1 MRIWLL
7 QTWEPNPAEPGPYR
21 PWRTGMLARALHA
34 RGHEVHWFASR
45 FRHIRK
51 TFEQCGPSSAEIE
64 PGFFVHWLSALGYR
78 RHVSVQRLR
87 DHAHVAR
94 AFLAQAEELNRP
106 DAVVASY
113 PTVEMS
119 AAAARFC
126 AAHRVPLLVDVRD
139 RYPDLYWQ
147 SLPGILQGAG
157 RFAATPMVAQ
167 ARRVFRT
174 AAGITANGPEVLD
187 WALGYAGREQSPLDA
202 SLPMSYEPPVLSDAD
217 RADRTQRWAALG
229 VNPDD
234 WVVAFGGTM
243 AASFDLEPVLE
254 AARLLQPEPRIKFV
268 LCGDGPERTRLMPES
283 SVLNNVIWPGRVDA
297 AMLSV
302 LYEQARIGL
311 MPYRPLENFVGSITN
326 KPVEYLACGMELAS
340 SLGRGTLFDLMTL
353 HQVGFAY
360 ASGAELAAALRA
372 RFEGGDTGMRA
383 RCKAVFKREFDSAR
397 VMNQWVGLIERAAI
411 PAATS

>member
-51 TFEQCGPSSAEIE
+51 TFEQGGPSVVEIE
-64 PGFFVHWLSALGYR
+64 PGFFVHWLSALGYH

-94 AFLAQAEELNRP
+94 AFSASAETEDRP

-126 AAHRVPLLVDVRD
+126 AAHGVPLMVDVRD

-147 SLPGILQGAG
+147 SLPGFLQGAG
-157 RFAATPMVAQ
+157 KLAATPMVAQ

-174 AAGITANGPEVLD
+174 ADGVTANGPDVLE
-187 WALGYAGREQSPLDA
+187 WALGYAGRAPGPLDA
-202 SLPMSYEPPVLSDAD
+202 SLPMSYEPPVISESD
-217 RADRTQRWAALG
+217 RSNRTQQWAALG
-229 VNPDD
+229 VYADD

-254 AARLLQPEPRIKFV
+254 AARRLQTEPKIKFV

-283 SVLNNVIWPGRVDA
+283 ADLENVIWPGRVDA

-302 LYEQARIGL
+302 LYERAHIGL

-340 SLGRGTLFDLMTL
+340 SLGRGTLYDLMTQ

-360 ASGAELAAALRA
+360 ANGEELATAIRA
-372 RFEGGDTGMRA
+372 RFEGGDTGMQT
-383 RCKAVFKREFDSAR
+383 RCQAVFEREFDSAR
-397 VMNQWVGLIERAAI
+397 VMNQWVELIERAVTQS
-411 PAATS
+411 ATS

>member
-51 TFEQCGPSSAEIE
+51 KFVQDGPCAVEIA
-64 PGFFVHWLSALGYR
+64 PGFLVHWLSALGYH
-78 RHVSVQRLR
+78 RHVSVKRLR

-94 AFLAQAEELNRP
+94 AFLTSAEALDRP

-126 AAHRVPLLVDVRD
+126 AAHQVPLMVDVRD

-147 SLPGILQGAG
+147 SLPGLLQGAG
-157 RFAATPMVAQ
+157 RLAATPMVAQ

-174 AAGITANGPEVLD
+174 AAGITANGPDVLD
-187 WALGYAGREQSPLDA
+187 WALGYAGRAQGPQDA
-202 SLPMSYEPPVLSDAD
+202 SLPMSYESPVISDAD
-217 RADRTQRWAALG
+217 RAERIQQWAALG
-229 VNPDD
+229 VNPGD

-243 AASFDLEPVLE
+243 AASFDLEPVLT
-254 AARLLQPEPRIKFV
+254 AARLLRTEPKIKLV

-283 SVLNNVIWPGRVDA
+283 SDLKNVIWPGRVDA

-302 LYEQARIGL
+302 LYERAHIGL

-340 SLGRGTLFDLMTL
+340 SLGRGTLYDLMSRN
-353 HQVGFAY
+353 QVGFAY
-360 ASGAELAAALRA
+360 ADGEELAAEIRA
-372 RFEGGDTGMRA
+372 RFEAGDIGMRA
-383 RCKAVFKREFDSAR
+383 RCQEVFDREFDSAR
-397 VMNQWVGLIERAAI
+397 VMN
-411 PAATS
+411 